1 MTEHL
6 FNDGENSDDSSK
18 WEFLKWQYSLNH
30 LGKEIHMCM
39 EGYCSA
45 YIYWYLKRFYG
56 LMGDTDKRSPTSEG
70 EITKNG
76 YIMAHYAQYA
86 TETTRIKVVTNN
98 EEVCATAYLDEK
110 TGEVTIVLL
119 NLNGAT
125 QWLEIPLAGIKKASA
140 VETNETKNM
149 EVIDTG
155 LMESAEGITVLL
167 SANSI
172 TSVRLTFK

>member
-1 MTEHL
+1 
-6 FNDGENSDDSSK
+6 
-18 WEFLKWQYSLNH
+18 
-30 LGKEIHMCM
+30 
-39 EGYCSA
+39 
-45 YIYWYLKRFYG
+45 
-56 LMGDTDKRSPTSEG
+56 
-70 EITKNG
+70 
-76 YIMAHYAQYA
+76 MAHYAQYS

-119 NLNGAT
+119 NLNGAS

-172 TSVRLTFK
+172 TSVRLTF

>member
-1 MTEHL
+1 MY
-6 FNDGENSDDSSK
+6 G
-18 WEFLKWQYSLNH
+18 
-30 LGKEIHMCM
+30 
-39 EGYCSA
+39 GYCSA

-119 NLNGAT
+119 NLNGAS
-125 QWLEIPLAGIKKASA
+125 QWLEIPLAGIKKQ
-140 VETNETKNM
+140 VPLKRTKQK
-149 EVIDTG
+149 IW
-155 LMESAEGITVLL
+155 
-167 SANSI
+167 
-172 TSVRLTFK
+172 K

>member
-1 MTEHL
+1 
-6 FNDGENSDDSSK
+6 
-18 WEFLKWQYSLNH
+18 
-30 LGKEIHMCM
+30 M
-39 EGYCSA
+39 EGYCSS

-119 NLNGAT
+119 NLNGAS

>member
-1 MTEHL
+1 
-6 FNDGENSDDSSK
+6 
-18 WEFLKWQYSLNH
+18 
-30 LGKEIHMCM
+30 M

-98 EEVCATAYLDEK
+98 ESFGYAST
-110 TGEVTIVLL
+110 L
-119 NLNGAT
+119 NLVPKT
-125 QWLEIPLAGIKKASA
+125 
-140 VETNETKNM
+140 
-149 EVIDTG
+149 
-155 LMESAEGITVLL
+155 
-167 SANSI
+167 SI
-172 TSVRLTFK
+172 S